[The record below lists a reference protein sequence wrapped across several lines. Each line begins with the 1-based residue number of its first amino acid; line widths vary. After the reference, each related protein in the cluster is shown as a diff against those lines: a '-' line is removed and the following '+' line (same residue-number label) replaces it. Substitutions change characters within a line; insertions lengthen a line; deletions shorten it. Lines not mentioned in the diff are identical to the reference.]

1 MPDSLLTTEQVAE
14 RLQVHNE
21 TVRRYVRSGELP
33 AIRKG
38 RLIRI
43 TSKAVDEFL
52 KPDETNSSWARAAAK
67 MAPIYADALATG
79 DELTASSTSGG
90 GYLPSGSDDTQGQTQ
105 GGAE

>member
-1 MPDSLLTTEQVAE
+1 MESLLTTEQVAG
-14 RLQVHNE
+14 RLQVHEE

-52 KPDETNSSWARAAAK
+52 KPDETKTSWARAAAK
-67 MAPIYADALATG
+67 MAPVYADSLASG
-79 DELTASSTSGG
+79 GELTASSTSGG
-90 GYLPSGSDDTQGQTQ
+90 AYIPTGTTSTV
-105 GGAE
+105 GADEA